1 MRHKVKELMTG
12 LSEIAVIDENSTLFE
27 AVLEIDMARTRRPDG
42 MRCPAAVV
50 VDQERKVGG
59 FLEFRTLLRGLEPR
73 LDEFIESAK
82 KGGFSPDK
90 IGLELQKYGLRDDA
104 LDGLCHKAGEILIK
118 SLMTVPEES
127 QITNAEDSINEAIYQ
142 MIVSGHD
149 YLFVRDGQALAGVIS
164 LSDIMSHICDTVKA
178 CRI

>member
-1 MRHKVKELMTG
+1 M
-12 LSEIAVIDENSTLFE
+12 SN
-27 AVLEIDMARTRRPDG
+27 
-42 MRCPAAVV
+42 
-50 VDQERKVGG
+50 QQ
-59 FLEFRTLLRGLEPR
+59 
-73 LDEFIESAK
+73 K

-164 LSDIMSHICDTVKA
+164 LSDIMGHICDTVKA
-178 CRI
+178 CRV